1 MVDWRFL
8 SGGRDFIV
16 CFWKLLS
23 LNLERFLWLF
33 SVFISTIFILFI
45 TTFLSWFRHL
55 IRLAILLHDLV
66 WENSLYFHEKS
77 SKKTLKFPMF
87 YPIFLWIKKMY
98 FPSFV
103 YLELSWFDDEY
114 CIELASSVKN
124 DFICWICLE
133 YRIQIQHFNSVLR
146 WVFEQ
151 LILTRKQV
159 DPFLQ

>member
-98 FPSFV
+98 FPSF
-103 YLELSWFDDEY
+103 LLWIILIWWWILHRASFQCEKWFHLLNMSWISHSNTAF
-114 CIELASSVKN
+114 
-124 DFICWICLE
+124 
-133 YRIQIQHFNSVLR
+133 
-146 WVFEQ
+146 
-151 LILTRKQV
+151 
-159 DPFLQ
+159 